1 MIITNEELENYLEL
15 CKKAEG
21 DKITVSRDLFLT
33 LATEVLICREQAI
46 EEREVSLLRC

>member
-1 MIITNEELENYLEL
+1 MTTTNEELENYLEL
-15 CKKAEG
+15 WEKTEG

-46 EEREVSLLRC
+46 EEMEVSLFR